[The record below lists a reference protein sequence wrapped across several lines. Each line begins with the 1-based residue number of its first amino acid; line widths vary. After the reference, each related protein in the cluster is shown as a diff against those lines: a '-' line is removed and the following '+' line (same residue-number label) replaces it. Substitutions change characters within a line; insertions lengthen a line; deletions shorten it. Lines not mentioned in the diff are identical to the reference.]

1 MLCLKDYCLQLDV
14 KRDIEVH
21 DDGLLDYLLMGG
33 SLTLVL
39 GTIVIIT
46 TGMCIFYCRK
56 RRKGN

>member
-14 KRDIEVH
+14 KPDIEVH

-39 GTIVIIT
+39 GTIVTIT
-46 TGMCIFYCRK
+46 TGMYISYYRK